1 MKTVLSVFVAIV
13 AGCGCWPDGG
23 QNGCAPKTSPVAEL
37 SQEDLSA
44 FFDAYRTNARPEMIA
59 SAMVSA
65 AKFPKANAVPPLSGF
80 FGRVFERN
88 PERRAEWKSTLDGLP
103 TGMLKTALLLEL
115 AGKGPDVVRRG
126 LVSAGDLDY
135 CWGAYQASGD
145 VKYANLIIGCALR
158 TVLKDR
164 IDMTIM
170 AARWS
175 VTSFARKDQS
185 VRKALNDA
193 LRKADATAFTGFFD
207 RMDEQ
212 TIVTICDPDLIPRA
226 KEAAGP
232 RFGPRR

>member
-13 AGCGCWPDGG
+13 AGCGCRPDGG
-23 QNGCAPKTSPVAEL
+23 QEERAPGASPVAEL
-37 SQEDLSA
+37 RQEDLSA

-65 AKFPKANAVPPLSGF
+65 AKTPKANAVPPLSGF
-80 FGRVFERN
+80 FGRVFEHN
-88 PERRAEWKSTLDGLP
+88 PEHHAEWKSTLDMLP
-103 TGMLKTALLLEL
+103 AGKLKTALLQEF
-115 AGKGPDVVRRG
+115 AGKGPDVVGRG

-145 VKYANLIIGCALR
+145 LKYANLIIGCALR
-158 TVLKDR
+158 TVSRDR
-164 IDMTIM
+164 IDMTTM

-193 LRKADATAFTGFFD
+193 LRKADATAFAEFFD

-212 TIVTICDPDLIPRA
+212 AIVSICDSDLIRRA

>member
-1 MKTVLSVFVAIV
+1 MKTFLPVLVAIV
-13 AGCGCWPDGG
+13 AGYGCQPVGDE
-23 QNGCAPKTSPVAEL
+23 NGCVPKMSPVAEL

-44 FFDAYRTNARPEMIA
+44 FLDAYRTNARPEMIA

-65 AKFPKANAVPPLSGF
+65 AKVPKTSAVPPLSGF

-88 PERRAEWKSTLDGLP
+88 PERRTEWKSTLDGLP
-103 TGMLKTALLLEL
+103 TGMLKTALFQEL
-115 AGKGPDVVRRG
+115 AGKGPDVVGRG

-145 VKYANLIIGCALR
+145 VKYANLIIDCALR
-158 TVLKDR
+158 TVPKNR
-164 IDMTIM
+164 IDMTTM

-175 VTSFARKDQS
+175 VTSFARKDLS

-193 LRKADATAFTGFFD
+193 LRKADATAFAAFFD

>member
-13 AGCGCWPDGG
+13 AGCGCRPDWG
-23 QNGCAPKTSPVAEL
+23 QEERAPGASPVAEL
-37 SQEDLSA
+37 RQEDLSA

-65 AKFPKANAVPPLSGF
+65 AKTPKANAVPPLSGF

-88 PERRAEWKSTLDGLP
+88 PERHAEWKSTLDGLP
-103 TGMLKTALLLEL
+103 TGMLKTALLQEL

-135 CWGAYQASGD
+135 CWGSYQASGD
-145 VKYANLIIGCALR
+145 VKYANQVIGCALR
-158 TVLKDR
+158 TVPKDS
-164 IDMTIM
+164 IDLTVM

-175 VTSFARKDQS
+175 VTSFARTDQA

-193 LRKADATAFTGFFD
+193 LRKADATAFAAFFD

>member
-1 MKTVLSVFVAIV
+1 MKTFLSVLVAIV
-13 AGCGCWPDGG
+13 AGYGCRPAGD
-23 QNGCAPKTSPVAEL
+23 QNGRVPKTSPVVEL
-37 SQEDLSA
+37 SQEDLAA
-44 FFDAYRTNARPEMIA
+44 FFDSYRTNARPEMIV

-65 AKFPKANAVPPLSGF
+65 AKIPKANAVPPLSGF

-88 PERRAEWKSTLDGLP
+88 PERRTEWKSTLAGLP
-103 TGMLKTALLLEL
+103 SGMLKTALLQEL
-115 AGKGPDVVRRG
+115 AGKGPDVVGRG

-145 VKYANLIIGCALR
+145 LKYAKLIIGRALR
-158 TVLKDR
+158 TVPKDR
-164 IDMTIM
+164 IDMTTM

-175 VTSFARKDQS
+175 VTSFARKDPS

-193 LRKADATAFTGFFD
+193 LRKADATAFAGFFD

-212 TIVTICDPDLIPRA
+212 TIVTICAPDLIPRA